1 MITLEYHFRS
11 VLKSSEKGDI
21 QLVVGD
27 DGKLYVRRYREIS
40 KELFTRVKSV
50 SCPFVERLTEQSAD
64 ENGAYIISE
73 YIEGTPASD
82 RTFTEKEAVN
92 ALLELCSAISALHK
106 SGIIHR
112 DIKPANLICGADGQ
126 IRLID
131 FDSARLE
138 KTYQSHDTEMLGT
151 AGFAPPEQ
159 YGFTQTDSR
168 SDIYSFGV
176 TMREILGDSAE
187 KPKFRRIINRCTQFD
202 PERRYSDI
210 SAVRRAVK
218 RASRPN
224 LAPFAVAGVIIAAGM
239 VLFLRKEP
247 PPAPLGIVRLSET
260 IETESTIESAITAET
275 EVHTTDTTEDPP
287 TTESTE
293 VLATAELTQEPPMET
308 VEFPTTE
315 PIQEQT
321 TETPYIITTEQTEK
335 LPEITEPTGE
345 VTTEATLP
353 AAQTTESTTE
363 YISVPAE
370 EPEPERTPN
379 IISDSINPN
388 KMPFETVQDDDGL
401 YEDIFDYV
409 FYDDPAVHGTWRA
422 YKVLPGN
429 TDIGSITGDD
439 IFNADY
445 KNGMVYEFISV
456 YPDGTLAFYQPRPE
470 HIEPT
475 NVWTN
480 GYYISSLSEG
490 GLVCRMRAFTI
501 ENGRRYL
508 ALEQRSLSV
517 SDDESL
523 HRYIIYFKV
532 DT

>member
-1 MITLEYHFRS
+1 MKTGWIVTRSTPAQNEVITLEYHFRS

-27 DGKLYVRRYREIS
+27 NGGLYVRRYREIS
-40 KELFTRVKSV
+40 PELFRRLQSV
-50 SCPFVERLTEQSAD
+50 SCPFIERLTEQSAD
-64 ENGAYIISE
+64 ENGAYLISE
-73 YIEGTPASD
+73 YIEGTPTSD
-82 RTFTEKEAVN
+82 RTFTEKEAVQ
-92 ALLELCSAISALHK
+92 ALLELCAAIKALHK
-106 SGIIHR
+106 AGIIHR
-112 DIKPANLICGADGQ
+112 DIKPANIICGADGH

-138 KTYQSHDTEMLGT
+138 KTYQIHDTEMLGT

-176 TMREILGDSAE
+176 TMREILGEYADN
-187 KPKFRRIINRCTQFD
+187 PKYSRIINRCTQFD
-202 PERRYSDI
+202 PEKRYSDI
-210 SAVRRAVK
+210 MAVSRAIK
-218 RASRPN
+218 RSSRPN
-224 LAPFAVAGVIIAAGM
+224 FVPYIAVGTLAVMLVVFA
-239 VLFLRKEP
+239 FRRNSE
-247 PPAPLGIVRLSET
+247 PAPPGMVRLSET
-260 IETESTIESAITAET
+260 TEVATIDTEITAET
-275 EVHTTDTTEDPP
+275 EAPTADPTEDSL
-287 TTESTE
+287 TSESTE
-293 VLATAELTQEPPMET
+293 ELPTAQPS
-308 VEFPTTE
+308 
-315 PIQEQT
+315 QEQT
-321 TETPYIITTEQTEK
+321 TEKPDITTTEQTDT
-335 LPEITEPTGE
+335 LPEITDPTGE

-353 AAQTTESTTE
+353 AAQTTEITTE
-363 YISVPAE
+363 YISGSSE

-379 IISDSINPN
+379 ILSDSINPN

-456 YPDGTLAFYQPRPE
+456 YPDGTLSFYQPRPE

-480 GYYISSLSEG
+480 GYYISSPSEG

-501 ENGRRYL
+501 ENGRSYL
-508 ALEQRSLSV
+508 ALEQRPMSV
-517 SDDESL
+517 SDDESR